1 MSEKKWTPQQMDA
14 IQARGGTVLVS
25 AAAGSGKTAVLVER
39 VIGRILDADNPI
51 DADRMLVVTFSNAAA
66 LEMKQRIMEK
76 ISGMIAE
83 NPTDERLQRQQLLLE
98 RAQIST
104 IHAFCLELIR
114 TNFQKLG
121 ISSNV
126 RTGDEKELEI
136 LRRDIARETVE
147 RFHAD
152 GMDGTFARLVELL
165 SSGRDDS
172 RVFSTLFR
180 LYDFVRSHPS
190 HNDWLDHKLGFHDS
204 TLPVEGTIWG
214 QSILGYARE
223 AV

>member
-1 MSEKKWTPQQMDA
+1 
-14 IQARGGTVLVS
+14 
-25 AAAGSGKTAVLVER
+25 
-39 VIGRILDADNPI
+39 
-51 DADRMLVVTFSNAAA
+51 MLVVTFSNAAA

-83 NPTDERLQRQQLLLE
+83 NPADERLQRQQLLLE

-136 LRRDIARETVE
+136 LRRDIARETVLE
-147 RFHAD
+147 K
-152 GMDGTFARLVELL
+152 LL
-165 SSGRDDS
+165 Q
-172 RVFSTLFR
+172 
-180 LYDFVRSHPS
+180 
-190 HNDWLDHKLGFHDS
+190 LGQ
-204 TLPVEGTIWG
+204 IM
-214 QSILGYARE
+214 QE
-223 AV
+223 AI